1 MQKIINIFRTIRSSI
16 IYQLITNI
24 LRNLHMFKLILCL
37 IILIITYILI
47 FTNRRIRATSAFF
60 GAILAITLGLITFN
74 KATSYIDFN
83 KLGIILGMMIFI
95 IITKE
100 SGIFQ
105 YLAIKVTKYSKGN
118 LLVLL
123 VLLSLLA
130 GFLSSILDEITTML
144 FLANITLTIAHIL
157 EISPLPFLISEIIF
171 SNVGGMATYVGTP
184 VDIMIGS
191 AANLNFYDFIYH
203 MSPISLILVTVNIFY
218 LINIFKNTIKKNN
231 IPTEI
236 IFRFSKID
244 EKKAI
249 TNPTLF
255 KYSLL
260 ILSIILVSSFFSHII
275 NLNLAIIYLLG
286 AIILLIIS
294 QDRPDDIYAQ
304 IDWRIIFFLIGL
316 NILAGTLVEN
326 GLIEIISSKLLSF
339 AGNNINFLS
348 FITLG
353 ASTFMSSFLDNIPM
367 IALNIP
373 IIENISHHLG
383 ASYDILW
390 WALILG
396 ANIGA
401 NGTLIGTASN
411 LIVADIA
418 EKNKQ
423 PIPFWY
429 FIKVAFPLVIID
441 LFIALIYFYLRYLS

>member
-1 MQKIINIFRTIRSSI
+1 MIKLTLS
-16 IYQLITNI
+16 LIV
-24 LRNLHMFKLILCL
+24 
-37 IILIITYILI
+37 LIITYFLI

-60 GAILAITLGLITFN
+60 GAILTITLGLITFD
-74 KATSYIDFN
+74 KATTYIDFN
-83 KLGIILGMMIFI
+83 KLGIIIGMMIFI

-105 YLAIKVTKYSKGN
+105 YLAIKVTKYSKGS
-118 LLVLL
+118 LLILL
-123 VLLSLLA
+123 ILLSLLA

-144 FLANITLTIAHIL
+144 FLANITLAIAYIL

-171 SNVGGMATYVGTP
+171 SNIGGMATYVGTP

-191 AANLNFYDFIYH
+191 AANLNFYEFLYH
-203 MSPISLILVTVNIFY
+203 MSPISLILIVVNIFY
-218 LINIFKNTIKKNN
+218 LINLFKDTLKKNN

-236 IFRFSKID
+236 ISRLNKID

-249 TNPTLF
+249 TNPALF

-260 ILSIILVSSFFSHII
+260 ILSIILIASFFSHVI

-294 QDRPDDIYAQ
+294 QDRPDDIYSQ

-316 NILAGTLVEN
+316 NILAGTLEEN
-326 GLIEIISSKLLSF
+326 GLIEIISSKLLNLTK
-339 AGNNINFLS
+339 GDINNLS
-348 FITLG
+348 FVTLG
-353 ASTFMSSFLDNIPM
+353 LSTFTSSFLDNIPM
-367 IALNIP
+367 MALNIP

-383 ASYDILW
+383 ASYNILW

-429 FIKVAFPLVIID
+429 FIKVAFPLVVINLII
-441 LFIALIYFYLRYLS
+441 ASIYFYLRYLN

>member
-1 MQKIINIFRTIRSSI
+1 M
-16 IYQLITNI
+16 
-24 LRNLHMFKLILCL
+24 
-37 IILIITYILI
+37 
-47 FTNRRIRATSAFF
+47 
-60 GAILAITLGLITFN
+60 
-74 KATSYIDFN
+74 
-83 KLGIILGMMIFI
+83 
-95 IITKE
+95 
-100 SGIFQ
+100 
-105 YLAIKVTKYSKGN
+105 
-118 LLVLL
+118 
-123 VLLSLLA
+123 
-130 GFLSSILDEITTML
+130 
-144 FLANITLTIAHIL
+144 
-157 EISPLPFLISEIIF
+157 
-171 SNVGGMATYVGTP
+171 
-184 VDIMIGS
+184 
-191 AANLNFYDFIYH
+191 
-203 MSPISLILVTVNIFY
+203 
-218 LINIFKNTIKKNN
+218 
-231 IPTEI
+231 
-236 IFRFSKID
+236 
-244 EKKAI
+244 
-249 TNPTLF
+249 
-255 KYSLL
+255 
-260 ILSIILVSSFFSHII
+260 
-275 NLNLAIIYLLG
+275 G

-316 NILAGTLVEN
+316 NILAGTLEEN

-339 AGNNINFLS
+339 AGNNINFLC

-429 FIKVAFPLVIID
+429 FIKVAFPLVLLNLII
-441 LFIALIYFYLRYLS
+441 ASIYFYLRYLN

>member
-1 MQKIINIFRTIRSSI
+1 MIKLTLS
-16 IYQLITNI
+16 LIV
-24 LRNLHMFKLILCL
+24 
-37 IILIITYILI
+37 LIITYFLI
-47 FTNRRIRATSAFF
+47 FTNRRIRTTSAFF
-60 GAILAITLGLITFN
+60 GAILAIILGLITFD
-74 KATSYIDFN
+74 KAITYIDFN
-83 KLGIILGMMIFI
+83 KLGIIIGMMIFTI
-95 IITKE
+95 IAKE

-105 YLAIKVTKYSKGN
+105 YLALKVIKYSKGN
-118 LLVLL
+118 PLILLVT
-123 VLLSLLA
+123 LSLLA
-130 GFLSSILDEITTML
+130 GFLSSILDEITTLL
-144 FLANITLTIAHIL
+144 FLANITLAITYIL
-157 EISPLPFLISEIIF
+157 GISPLPFLISEIIF
-171 SNVGGMATYVGTP
+171 SNIGGLATYIGTP

-203 MSPISLILVTVNIFY
+203 MTPISLILVTVNIFY
-218 LINIFKNTIKKNN
+218 LINFFKDTLRKNN

-236 IFRFSKID
+236 ISRLNKID

-249 TNPTLF
+249 TNPALF
-255 KYSLL
+255 KNSLL
-260 ILSIILVSSFFSHII
+260 ILSIVLIASFFSHII
-275 NLNLAIIYLLG
+275 NLNLAIIYLSG

-294 QDRPDDIYAQ
+294 QDRPDEIYAQ

-339 AGNNINFLS
+339 SGENLNFLS

-353 ASTFMSSFLDNIPM
+353 LSTFMSSFFDNIP
-367 IALNIP
+367 IVALAIP

-383 ASYDILW
+383 STTITVLW
-390 WALILG
+390 WALALG

-418 EKNKQ
+418 EKNNQ

-429 FIKVAFPLVIID
+429 FVKVAFPLVI
-441 LFIALIYFYLRYLS
+441 LNFFISLIYVYLRYLA

>member
-1 MQKIINIFRTIRSSI
+1 MIKLTLS
-16 IYQLITNI
+16 LIV
-24 LRNLHMFKLILCL
+24 
-37 IILIITYILI
+37 LIITYFLI

-60 GAILAITLGLITFN
+60 GAILTITLGLITFD
-74 KATSYIDFN
+74 KATTYIDFN
-83 KLGIILGMMIFI
+83 KLGIIIGMMIFI

-105 YLAIKVTKYSKGN
+105 YLAIKVTKYSKGS
-118 LLVLL
+118 LLILL
-123 VLLSLLA
+123 ILLSLLA

-144 FLANITLTIAHIL
+144 FLANITLAIAYIL

-171 SNVGGMATYVGTP
+171 SNIGGMATYVGTP

-191 AANLNFYDFIYH
+191 AANLNFYEFLYH
-203 MSPISLILVTVNIFY
+203 MSPISLILIVVNIFY
-218 LINIFKNTIKKNN
+218 LINLFKDTLKKNN

-236 IFRFSKID
+236 ISRLNKID

-249 TNPTLF
+249 TNPALF

-260 ILSIILVSSFFSHII
+260 ILSIILIASFFSHVI

-294 QDRPDDIYAQ
+294 QDRPDDIYSQ

-316 NILAGTLVEN
+316 NILAGTLEEN
-326 GLIEIISSKLLSF
+326 GLIEIISSKLLNLTK
-339 AGNNINFLS
+339 GDINILS
-348 FITLG
+348 FVTLG
-353 ASTFMSSFLDNIPM
+353 LSTFTSSFLDNIPM
-367 IALNIP
+367 MALNIP

-383 ASYDILW
+383 ASYNILW

-429 FIKVAFPLVIID
+429 FIKVAFPLVVINLII
-441 LFIALIYFYLRYLS
+441 ASIYFYLRYLN